1 MNETP
6 IPPLELNE
14 NENVNEEEQDESW
27 ILNYGDDSD
36 DDVDGDEQ
44 PTVDISES
52 SIVAP
57 INSLNDNTETD
68 PLALTDEGI
77 PSTSATNHDQFSNVS
92 LESNR
97 DEEQLEITANQ
108 VTENITSQPEN
119 DANHNN
125 TTNADEPINESTDQ
139 LAIFANHSTTT
150 NADEPIN
157 ESIDQRAFDLS
168 DTANGNAVE
177 QDPDESLNVKPDSLD
192 LWEVERMDNDSDI
205 DDILDE
211 RTGNVPNDVLRE
223 LIHDDDVTIF
233 IGQNGIPKPL
243 GFVTKDDLVKREND
257 QMSGNIAFDER
268 VCIFESFVLH

>member
-1 MNETP
+1 M
-6 IPPLELNE
+6 

-68 PLALTDEGI
+68 PLALTDEAI

-97 DEEQLEITANQ
+97 DEDQLEIIANQ

-139 LAIFANHSTTT
+139 LAICANHSTTT

-157 ESIDQRAFDLS
+157 ELIDQRAFDLS
-168 DTANGNAVE
+168 DTANENTVE
-177 QDPDESLNVKPDSLD
+177 QNPDESLNVKTDPLD

-211 RTGNVPNDVLRE
+211 RTGNVPNDVLR
-223 LIHDDDVTIF
+223 LILDDDVTIF